1 MVKKNDKRGLGVA
14 QIVLLFIGIIV
25 CTTLIVSIA
34 QNKGQLTDLSTVANA
49 SLGTMTNGSTLY
61 ITDYRSCS
69 SFKIWNATNDVEIPS
84 TNYTV
89 TNNVIYNG
97 AMAISVVPAVETGAG
112 VAFNR
117 GTAKY
122 DGVCE
127 PLTYD
132 ENSASRTIADL
143 IIILCAIALVVFVLE
158 NAGITDLFGRN

>member
-25 CTTLIVSIA
+25 CATLIVSIA

-49 SLGTMTNGSTLY
+49 SLGTMTNGTVLY
-61 ITDYRSCS
+61 ITDFKSCS
-69 SFKIWNATNDVEIPS
+69 SFKIFNATNDVEIPS

-89 TNNVIYNG
+89 ASVVYNG
-97 AMAISVVPAVETGAG
+97 NPAYSVTPNVSVDAG
-112 VAFNR
+112 HAYNK
-117 GTAKY
+117 GTATY